1 MGKRQSKIDVTN
13 INSCNQEGMILLHK
27 NTQNFV
33 EEQQNIMIY
42 TIVFSILGMILMVL
56 VYKYIIK
63 HRKKMRANALM
74 MEKIM
79 EKLEEA

>member
-1 MGKRQSKIDVTN
+1 
-13 INSCNQEGMILLHK
+13 MILLHK

-42 TIVFSILGMILMVL
+42 TIVFSILGTVL
-56 VYKYIIK
+56 LCLLYKYVIK
-63 HRKKMRANALM
+63 YRKKMRANTIM

-79 EKLEEA
+79 EKLEA